1 MCLAIPARIIQID
14 SVTGNALVVIGRVS
28 KEISLALVDDAT
40 VGDYVL
46 VHVGYALNKLSEED
60 AAYTLQL
67 MEEMGLFDEEL
78 DIGTLSD
85 NRLDGRLT

>member
-40 VGDYVL
+40 VGEWNLQGLPTDE
-46 VHVGYALNKLSEED
+46 LS
-60 AAYTLQL
+60 
-67 MEEMGLFDEEL
+67 
-78 DIGTLSD
+78 I
-85 NRLDGRLT
+85 